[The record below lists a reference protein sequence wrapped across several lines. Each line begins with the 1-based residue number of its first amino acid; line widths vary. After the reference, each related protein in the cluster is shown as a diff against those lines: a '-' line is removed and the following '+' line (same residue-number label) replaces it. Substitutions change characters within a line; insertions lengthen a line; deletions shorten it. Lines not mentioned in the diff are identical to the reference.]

1 MNIIDKIAED
11 PSGVTVVLAAV
22 LIIPAVIA
30 AWLFNWRKHRW
41 LEDFAAAKRLRF
53 EPEIPGDLRGTGLK
67 VFNEGYGFR
76 VLRRI
81 SGVTCAGAAASFFD
95 YKFSVPGGKRDSTY
109 TLAVALFEFRSELF
123 PAFALRQ
130 EGILDELKALFGFYD
145 IDVPGDREF
154 CREYY
159 LSGGDKD
166 AIVAFWTPAR
176 TKAFRLPGRCR
187 LEAKGRWLA
196 IYRYA
201 ATVDEKNYEAF
212 LEEARAAAA
221 VLARA

>member
-1 MNIIDKIAED
+1 MNIIDRIAED
-11 PSGVTVVLAAV
+11 PSGVTVVLAA
-22 LIIPAVIA
+22 
-30 AWLFNWRKHRW
+30 WLLTIRKKRW
-41 LEDFAAAKRLRF
+41 LEDFAAEKRLRF
-53 EPEIPGDLRGTGLK
+53 EPEVPQDLRGTGLK

-81 SGVTCAGAAASFFD
+81 SGITCAGAAASFFD

-109 TLAVALFEFRSELF
+109 TLAVALFEFKSELF
-123 PAFALRQ
+123 PAFTLRQ

-145 IDVPGDREF
+145 IDVPGDKEF

-159 LSGGDKD
+159 LAGRDKE
-166 AIVAFWTPAR
+166 AVAAFWTPER
-176 TKAFRLPGRCR
+176 TKRFKLPGRCR

-196 IYRYA
+196 IFRYA

-212 LEEARAAAA
+212 MEEAKAAAA
-221 VLARA
+221 ALA